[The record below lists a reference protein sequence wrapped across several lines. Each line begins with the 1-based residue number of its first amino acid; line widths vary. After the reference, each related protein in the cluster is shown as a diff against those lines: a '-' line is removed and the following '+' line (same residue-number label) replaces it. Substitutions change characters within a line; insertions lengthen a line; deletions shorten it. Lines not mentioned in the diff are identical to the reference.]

1 VQASV
6 PGAGLRIFHVL
17 FGLLLI
23 RKSRPLKELSRAP
36 GIAPDPGSTIA
47 CPRVRREPFRKMSRL
62 EAVPSPGHE
71 HRVQFYEDSG
81 YLLDEVGRYLAEGL
95 GEGEAGVAIA
105 TGAHRESL
113 ELRLARLGVDLEA
126 VRRSGRYVSLDASE
140 TLSRFRVGGSIDRRL
155 FRQVIEGVLSRA
167 TQPHRGVRLYGEM
180 VAVLWSQGD
189 RRAAVE
195 LEELWNELGRRHL
208 FSLLCSYPI
217 GQFSDESH
225 EQDFRDICA
234 AHTEVVPAESFTVA
248 ARSEEG
254 FRSIALLQQKAE
266 ALETEVVRRRQ
277 VESELQAKISELAEA
292 DRRKDEFLAML
303 GHELRNPL
311 SPIVTSLHLLGLR
324 GDDPKVVSRS
334 IAVIERQ
341 TQRLIRLVDDLL
353 DVSRITRG
361 TIGLREEA
369 VTVTDLVEKAVE
381 QVRPLLEE
389 RGHRLVLDLPEE
401 PLIFRADPARLE
413 QAIGNLVANAARYTN
428 IGGRIEVSA
437 RRDGSDL
444 VISVRDDGIG
454 LDADSREQIFE
465 LFVQGP
471 NSAARPPGG
480 LGVGLTVV
488 RRLVQLHGGTVE
500 AFSDG
505 PGRGSEFIVR
515 LPLRFGPDDLP
526 DPVTLPVASSRVA
539 RRRIL
544 VVDDNVDAADGLTE
558 MLRSLGHD
566 VSAAREGLAA
576 LEQARHLR
584 PEIVFLD
591 LAMPGIDG
599 REVARRLRAEA
610 GLSSTRIV
618 AVTGFGRESDRL
630 LSLEA
635 GFDDHLVKP
644 LELERLNHLLGS
656 SDARS
661 EIVVAPGGEARS

>member
-1 VQASV
+1 
-6 PGAGLRIFHVL
+6 
-17 FGLLLI
+17 
-23 RKSRPLKELSRAP
+23 
-36 GIAPDPGSTIA
+36 
-47 CPRVRREPFRKMSRL
+47 MSHL
-62 EAVPSPGHE
+62 EAVANPRQE
-71 HRVQFYEDSG
+71 HRVQFYENSG
-81 YLLDEVGRYLAEGL
+81 FLLDEVGRYLAKGL

-105 TGAHRESL
+105 TGAHRENL
-113 ELRLARLGVDLEA
+113 ELRLTRLGVDPEA
-126 VRRSGRYVSLDASE
+126 ARQSGRYVSLDASE
-140 TLSRFRVGGSIDRRL
+140 TLSRFRVGGSINRRL
-155 FRQVIEGVLSRA
+155 FREFMEGVLSRA
-167 TQPHRGVRLYGEM
+167 AQSHRRVRVYGEM
-180 VAVLWSQGD
+180 VAVLWSEGD

-195 LEELWNELGRRHL
+195 LEELWNELGRQRL

-217 GQFSDESH
+217 AQFSDEAH
-225 EQDFRDICA
+225 ERDFRDICD
-234 AHTEVVPAESFTVA
+234 AHTEVVPAESFSVA
-248 ARSEEG
+248 ASSEEG
-254 FRSIALLQQKAE
+254 FRAIALLQQKAE

-324 GDDPKVVSRS
+324 RDDPNVVSRL

-361 TIGLREEA
+361 TIELREEA
-369 VTVTDLVEKAVE
+369 VALTGLVERAVE

-401 PLIFRADPARLE
+401 PLILRADPTRLE
-413 QAIGNLVANAARYTN
+413 QAIGNLVANAAKYTD

-437 RRDGSDL
+437 GRDGSDL
-444 VISVRDDGIG
+444 VISVRDNGIG
-454 LDADSREQIFE
+454 LTSDSRERIFE
-465 LFVQGP
+465 LFVQGS
-471 NSAARPPGG
+471 NSAARMPGG

-488 RRLVQLHGGTVE
+488 RRLVQLHAGTVE
-500 AFSDG
+500 AFSEG
-505 PGRGSEFIVR
+505 PGRGSEFVVR
-515 LPLRFGPDDLP
+515 LPLRFGPHDVREP
-526 DPVTLPVASSRVA
+526 ATLPVVSPRVA

-558 MLRSLGHD
+558 ILRNLGHD
-566 VSAAREGLAA
+566 VSAARDGFTA

-610 GLSSTRIV
+610 GLSSARIV
-618 AVTGFGRESDRL
+618 AVTGFGRESDRR
-630 LSLEA
+630 LSVEA
-635 GFDDHLVKP
+635 GFDDYLVKP
-644 LELERLNHLLGS
+644 LELARLESILDGFPDLP
-656 SDARS
+656 A
-661 EIVVAPGGEARS
+661 